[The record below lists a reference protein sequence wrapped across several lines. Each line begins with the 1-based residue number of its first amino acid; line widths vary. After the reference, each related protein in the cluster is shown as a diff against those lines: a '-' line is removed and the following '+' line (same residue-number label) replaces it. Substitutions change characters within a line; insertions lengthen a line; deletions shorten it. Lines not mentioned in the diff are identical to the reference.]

1 MLRSGDQKIVNE
13 SLKEA
18 RRNFVLA
25 SMNVKVAG
33 ESRTEALTLK
43 NHAEARVIRL
53 ERLQRGF

>member
-1 MLRSGDQKIVNE
+1 
-13 SLKEA
+13 
-18 RRNFVLA
+18 
-25 SMNVKVAG
+25 MNVKVAG